1 MGDGKVIEQ
10 YPDPAEQR
18 RLIAQ
23 GRNAMPAFSGSLSSA
38 ESDAVVRY
46 ARGVVT
52 ALVDGTARPP
62 AHGDIHTSSVEVSM
76 LATISSSTLSG
87 VDGHPVSVEVH
98 VADGLP
104 GFSIVAASQAT
115 TVDVLAA
122 VGELAGRGLIVD
134 DGGKVRRA

>member
-1 MGDGKVIEQ
+1 
-10 YPDPAEQR
+10 
-18 RLIAQ
+18 
-23 GRNAMPAFSGSLSSA
+23 
-38 ESDAVVRY
+38 
-46 ARGVVT
+46 
-52 ALVDGTARPP
+52 
-62 AHGDIHTSSVEVSM
+62 M

-134 DGGKVRRA
+134 DGGEVRRA